1 MNLNCISTIGY
12 LDFNCFESFNYIEL
26 SITNLQSNIVNHYLS
41 LRTDLDK
48 GMRTKTIKK
57 NRINVVTLG
66 CSKNVYDSEVLMGQL
81 KASGKDVVHE
91 QEGNVVVINT
101 CGFINNAKEESVN
114 TILEFIQKK
123 EAGEVDKVFVT
134 GCLSERYKPDLQK
147 EIPNVD
153 QYFGTTELPGLLKAL
168 GADYKH
174 ELIGERLT
182 TTPKNYAY
190 LKIAEGCDRPCSFC
204 AIPLM
209 RGKHKS
215 TPIEQLVVEA
225 EKLAANGV
233 KELIL
238 IAQDLTYYGLD
249 LYKKRNLSELLENLV
264 KVEGIDW
271 IRLHYAFPTGFP
283 MDVLDVMKREPKIC
297 NYLDIPLQHI
307 SDAILK
313 SMRRGTTKEKT
324 TKLLKEFRA
333 KVPEMTIR
341 TTLIVGYP
349 GETEEDFQ
357 TLKEWVKEMRFERL
371 GCFTYSHEENTHA
384 YNLEDNVPEEVKMQ
398 RANEIMELQSQISW
412 ELNQEKIGKEFKVVL
427 DRKEG
432 NYFVGR
438 TEFDS
443 PDVDNEVLIDAT
455 KTYLKTGEFTTIK
468 VVEAEDFDLYGEVV

>member
-1 MNLNCISTIGY
+1 
-12 LDFNCFESFNYIEL
+12 
-26 SITNLQSNIVNHYLS
+26 
-41 LRTDLDK
+41 
-48 GMRTKTIKK
+48 MRTKTLKK
-57 NRINVVTLG
+57 NKINVVTLG

-81 KASGKDVVHE
+81 QANDKEVVHE
-91 QEGNVVVINT
+91 EEGNIVVINT
-101 CGFINNAKEESVN
+101 CGFIANAKEESVN
-114 TILEFIQKK
+114 TILEYVQKK
-123 EAGEVDKVFVT
+123 EDGAVDKVFVT

-153 QYFGTTELPGLLKAL
+153 DYFGTSELPGLLKAL

-204 AIPLM
+204 AIPIM

-215 TPIEQLVVEA
+215 KPIEEMVTEA
-225 EKLAANGV
+225 EKLAAKGV

-249 LYKKRNLSELLENLV
+249 LYKKRNLAELLEALV
-264 KVEGIDW
+264 KVEGIEW
-271 IRLHYAFPTGFP
+271 IRLHYAFPAGFP
-283 MDVLDVMKREPKIC
+283 MDVLEVMNREPKVC

-307 SDAILK
+307 SDRILK
-313 SMRRGTTKEKT
+313 SMRRGTTEAKT

-333 KVPEMTIR
+333 AVPEMTIR

-349 GETEEDFQ
+349 GETEEDFEI
-357 TLKEWVKEMRFERL
+357 LKNWVIAMRFERL

-384 YNLEDNVPEEVKMQ
+384 YTLVDDVPEEVKQ
-398 RANEIMELQSQISW
+398 ERANIIMEIQSQISW
-412 ELNQEKIGKEFKVVL
+412 ELNQKKVGETFRCII

-432 NYFVGR
+432 NHFIGR

-455 KTYLKTGEFTTIK
+455 KHYVKQGEFVNVKIT
-468 VVEAEDFDLYGEVV
+468 EAADFDLYGEPV

>member
-1 MNLNCISTIGY
+1 MKRFKLGCIFAHSI
-12 LDFNCFESFNYIEL
+12 FE
-26 SITNLQSNIVNHYLS
+26 
-41 LRTDLDK
+41 
-48 GMRTKTIKK
+48 MRTKSIKK
-57 NRINVVTLG
+57 NKINVVTLG

-91 QEGNVVVINT
+91 EEGNIVVINT
-101 CGFINNAKEESVN
+101 CGFINNAKEESIN
-114 TILEFIQKK
+114 TILEFMQKK
-123 EAGEVDKVFVT
+123 EDGEVDKVFVT

-153 QYFGTTELPGLLKAL
+153 AYFGTTELPSLLKAL

-215 TPIEQLVVEA
+215 TPIEDVVIEA
-225 EKLAANGV
+225 EKLTAKGV

-249 LYKKRNLSELLENLV
+249 LYKKRNLAELLEALV
-264 KVEGIDW
+264 KVEGIEW

-283 MDVLDVMKREPKIC
+283 MDVLEVMKREPKIC

-307 SDAILK
+307 SDSILK

-324 TKLLKEFRA
+324 TKLLQEFR
-333 KVPEMTIR
+333 KTVPNMTIR

-349 GETEEDFQ
+349 GETKANFQ
-357 TLKEWVKEMRFERL
+357 ELKEWVREMRFERL

-384 YNLEDNVPEEVKMQ
+384 YHLEDDVPEDVKQ
-398 RANEIMELQSQISW
+398 ARANAIMELQSQISF
-412 ELNQEKIGKEFKVVL
+412 ELNQEKIGKEFKVVI

-455 KTYLKTGEFTTIK
+455 KTYLKTGEFTRVKITD
-468 VVEAEDFDLYGEVV
+468 AADFDLFGEVVMSL